1 MMDRWGR
8 EYNGETYLNL
18 IETLN
23 KEKILN
29 LEVSIYEDIDLPDSN
44 GDYNNGDSLYIY
56 LEK

>member
-1 MMDRWGR
+1 MDRWTSK
-8 EYNGETYLNL
+8 YNGETYLNL

-29 LEVSIYEDIDLPDSN
+29 LEVSIYEDIELPDSN
-44 GDYNNGDSLYIY
+44 GDYGKFANTLHIY